1 MINRFNKFEKFN
13 LENKNALITGAGG
26 LLGREHSEALLE
38 SGSNLILTDVNS
50 KALEKN
56 YKYLKSKF
64 STSSISSYIMDVS
77 DKSSI
82 KIIFDKLSKE
92 NLGIDILINNAA
104 VDHKYT
110 KTEKINKSSRLED
123 FSIDQWDLEIKV
135 GLTGALNCIQIFGN
149 SMVTRRKG
157 GVILNVAS
165 DLSVIAPNQNIYKNK
180 KLDEKNQAVKPVT
193 YSVIKTGLV
202 GLTRYVAT
210 YWANKNVR
218 CNSISPGGVFN
229 NHDQEFVNQV
239 SKLIPLGRMANKEE
253 YRSAIQF
260 LCSEASS
267 YMTGHNLVIDGG
279 RSIW

>member
-1 MINRFNKFEKFN
+1 MTNSLNKFKKFD

-26 LLGREHSEALLE
+26 LLGREHCEALLE
-38 SGSNLILTDVNS
+38 SGSNLVLTDINS
-50 KALEKN
+50 KTLETN

-82 KIIFDKLSKE
+82 KAIFNKLSKE
-92 NLGIDILINNAA
+92 KIGIDILINNAA
-104 VDHKYT
+104 IDHKYT

-123 FSIDQWDLEIKV
+123 FSTDQWDLEIKV

-149 SMVTRRKG
+149 SMVTRNKG

-165 DLSVIAPNQNIYKNK
+165 DLSVIAPNQDIYKNEN
-180 KLDEKNQAVKPVT
+180 LDDKYQSVKPVT

-202 GLTRYVAT
+202 GLTKYVAT
-210 YWANKNVR
+210 YWANKNIR

-229 NHDQEFVNQV
+229 NHDEKFVNRV
-239 SKLIPLGRMANKEE
+239 SKLIPLGRMAKKEE

-260 LCSEASS
+260 LCSDASS